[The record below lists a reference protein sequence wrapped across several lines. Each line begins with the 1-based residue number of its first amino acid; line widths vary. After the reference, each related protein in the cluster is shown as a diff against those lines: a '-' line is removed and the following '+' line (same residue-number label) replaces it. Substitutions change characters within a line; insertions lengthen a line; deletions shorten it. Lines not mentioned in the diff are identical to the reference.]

1 MIARLP
7 AATLAEFPKGEA
19 VMIVAAAGNDP
30 GEATAINVVGGV
42 EPLLRA
48 SPEGGGPMMISPWSL
63 GGPAPEGGSQ

>member
-1 MIARLP
+1 
-7 AATLAEFPKGEA
+7 
-19 VMIVAAAGNDP
+19 MIVATAGNDP
-30 GEATAINVVGGV
+30 AEATAINVVGGV

>member
-7 AATLAEFPKGEA
+7 AATLSDFPKGEA
-19 VMIVAAAGNDP
+19 VMIVATAGNDP
-30 GEATAINVVGGV
+30 GEATAINLVGGV

-48 SPEGGGPMMISPWSL
+48 SPEGSGQMMLSPWSL